1 MGEARR
7 AVSIPEGHSAYIQAV
22 VGAAAGLPHLLD
34 AIAAR
39 EPSFCRR
46 DGEDFAFTT
55 AETREHV
62 NLEPAFAAL
71 QGGGDAGRFFPHA
84 LEATLASLAEIFEER
99 FIERGWTVMTGLNG
113 QAHLMTE
120 NLLTLATTPYAPAP
134 ESLIVLMADDPG
146 DEAYLRRL
154 ARWLAE
160 GLAYPALYAQA
171 VSGPPN

>member
-7 AVSIPEGHSAYIQAV
+7 AVSAAEGHRAYIQAV
-22 VGAAAGLPHLLD
+22 VSGAAGLPGVLD

-39 EPSFCRR
+39 EPGFCRR
-46 DGEDFAFTT
+46 DGEDFAFAT
-55 AETREHV
+55 AETRERLK
-62 NLEPAFAAL
+62 LELAFASL
-71 QGGGDAGRFFPHA
+71 QGGSEDGRFFPHP

-99 FIERGWTVMTGLNG
+99 FIERGWTVMTALNG

-120 NLLTLATTPYAPAP
+120 NLLTLATAPYAPAP
-134 ESLIVLMADDPG
+134 ESLIVLLADDPG
-146 DEAYLRRL
+146 DGAYLRRL